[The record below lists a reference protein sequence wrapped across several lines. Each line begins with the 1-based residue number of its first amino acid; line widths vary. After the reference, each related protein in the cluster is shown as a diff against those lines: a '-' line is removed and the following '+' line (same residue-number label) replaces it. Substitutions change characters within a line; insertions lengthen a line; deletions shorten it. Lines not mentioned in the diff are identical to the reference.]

1 MVCQLLVAGE
11 AALTAA
17 NSVAQGH
24 LPVEGEADLAAADF
38 VEQGDSQAS
47 HGATELAVRDPP
59 PPPPL
64 AQDEVDMDAQ
74 FQLCLASQE
83 VDECGRMALIPA
95 AATPGTG
102 SSSEVCQLLEG
113 GGTDPTAAVRVSP
126 SPSPIKHFEISERA
140 YEGVLQWAKACPIS
154 REVERI
160 VTENGG
166 GPCSRHALYGW
177 ARQAASSASMERR
190 ASVVR
195 KVMEYIASRLTASI
209 LSEHEDYRKELVSWI
224 KNSFLSE
231 CSTLLPEKEL
241 EPLNDVLVSHGL
253 IPRPSR
259 ALSRRLTAAP
269 PLSPFARFRDLDDR
283 CHVCFDPK
291 PELVCGCGTGR
302 CNKCSG
308 AGAQTPAGRVFRCLW
323 CLEKSKDTDPDGA
336 TLLVPDRAVT
346 LCWEC
351 GCSMRSE
358 AWCSTAA
365 RCKRCLRLYCGECIG
380 VCPGDLTPA
389 SSRALGSGR
398 KKTLE
403 ASRAVALITCR
414 GCLGTVAYAETRRRR
429 LVGIARGIFTG
440 ARDDP
445 LALTASGMHYSNLLM
460 NAKRVHGLG
469 DYLYQLYYCGQRE
482 VFQEGLPLLLN
493 VLCAQLGLGPDKAQK
508 DPLDPAVGPFN
519 FFHFLGLHELA
530 TTKMLESI
538 CRASVFHAIR
548 KGEVLKQVIARSAPS
563 VEMTI
568 PEQRPAKLRVGLF
581 AYDLVKDGPLAGL
594 VSRALQFF
602 AEKDG
607 LEVYLVALGTP
618 DKYYPPAKSL
628 ADFFRDRGRLIILPE
643 KCSSAQCLNKLL
655 ECKLHVLVSFAGW
668 TTHDFADVL
677 HVLSKWVLV
686 VNWLSYAGLMHGIA
700 HVTVA
705 GPAVGAGQIQS
716 KTRERIASVPCY
728 QAPQSDPYFDKVRP
742 EWNRSFFNIP
752 AGFIMFFPGSTNRLR
767 QESIETYL
775 LILQLSPGSCILLL
789 DRPLEMRQTIL
800 DWVLDYNRTSENPV
814 DPLRFIFRNWMED
827 KIQYLALIDAIVREG
842 EGGCGIDSLGA
853 VSVHTGAND
862 CMIRG
867 CPLFTWRN
875 PSGAMPSRVAAEVV
889 TAAGLE
895 KVCVADTRQG
905 VVTLVVNY
913 WRDKVLRERL
923 KAFMARTQESRIGFF
938 DEQRIPDALHRIV
951 EHYFSE
957 FMRTRGDRTQL
968 KDQHFAYDGRVE
980 IFATDSRAATRK
992 KLLEEMNV
1000 EDGMQETAESL
1011 LHWLECELDAEFTPG
1026 IVGRGGSTVTLCA
1039 RHTKG
1044 GNEVLTAVKVAIK
1057 GGKKERLH
1065 NESLCRE
1072 GLCLWLWHNKMR
1084 NHEFK
1089 SLLPEPHRFLANG
1102 TSFLGHSLPNSDGRV
1117 LAFLLCEL
1125 IPRKFADVAA
1135 PHKVSWQQGGV
1146 LHDTFRLDI
1155 LLPLFQSLF
1164 WAERKGLFLMDIK
1177 PDNLGKRSDGTLAFL
1192 DVGQGCVC
1200 PVRDSPIPRD
1210 AEGMVLIDRQ
1220 CSSMEMAES
1229 AGTQEGAQK
1238 KRKQPIRPGA
1248 LLQGR
1253 ARGTGGV
1260 AITRADLSRFQR
1272 LAGQRG
1278 GLANNGGGGTMGF
1291 RNEDEVTAHKLLI
1304 KEGNDGSFARRFE
1317 PKHGYARD
1325 RFAAF
1330 RTVLF
1335 TLTHRQDVSMIEWD
1349 AEALAAAKGGR
1360 SEIRAMLLRAVR
1372 SGVEVQ
1378 QKVVLER
1385 LVDFLFE
1392 GLRPETAG
1400 AVRRLSSKE
1409 AMTDEMATLPILPPR
1424 YAVQLAAGLPIGLQ
1438 GGPLK
1443 QFLPDGYW
1451 NVLDK
1456 KDQDAVL
1463 PPLSFVNQP
1472 GMGMGMAADEEIPG
1486 GAVVALYVGHRAP
1499 NGEIG
1504 KEYAVRDFP
1513 SRYSAT
1519 VQGVKFRGGTGLE
1532 DKVTCDAQLTADRDF
1547 EWHVTNCIGG
1557 PFMNAA
1563 NTQADANCVLDRHS
1577 VWLDRDTG
1585 LVWMLMRTRPDRPV
1599 AKGEFL
1605 MWTYSPTAGA
1615 GLLWSFKLRS

>member
-1 MVCQLLVAGE
+1 
-11 AALTAA
+11 
-17 NSVAQGH
+17 
-24 LPVEGEADLAAADF
+24 
-38 VEQGDSQAS
+38 
-47 HGATELAVRDPP
+47 
-59 PPPPL
+59 
-64 AQDEVDMDAQ
+64 
-74 FQLCLASQE
+74 
-83 VDECGRMALIPA
+83 
-95 AATPGTG
+95 
-102 SSSEVCQLLEG
+102 
-113 GGTDPTAAVRVSP
+113 
-126 SPSPIKHFEISERA
+126 
-140 YEGVLQWAKACPIS
+140 
-154 REVERI
+154 
-160 VTENGG
+160 
-166 GPCSRHALYGW
+166 
-177 ARQAASSASMERR
+177 
-190 ASVVR
+190 
-195 KVMEYIASRLTASI
+195 
-209 LSEHEDYRKELVSWI
+209 
-224 KNSFLSE
+224 
-231 CSTLLPEKEL
+231 
-241 EPLNDVLVSHGL
+241 
-253 IPRPSR
+253 
-259 ALSRRLTAAP
+259 
-269 PLSPFARFRDLDDR
+269 
-283 CHVCFDPK
+283 
-291 PELVCGCGTGR
+291 
-302 CNKCSG
+302 
-308 AGAQTPAGRVFRCLW
+308 
-323 CLEKSKDTDPDGA
+323 
-336 TLLVPDRAVT
+336 
-346 LCWEC
+346 
-351 GCSMRSE
+351 
-358 AWCSTAA
+358 
-365 RCKRCLRLYCGECIG
+365 
-380 VCPGDLTPA
+380 
-389 SSRALGSGR
+389 
-398 KKTLE
+398 
-403 ASRAVALITCR
+403 
-414 GCLGTVAYAETRRRR
+414 
-429 LVGIARGIFTG
+429 
-440 ARDDP
+440 
-445 LALTASGMHYSNLLM
+445 
-460 NAKRVHGLG
+460 
-469 DYLYQLYYCGQRE
+469 
-482 VFQEGLPLLLN
+482 
-493 VLCAQLGLGPDKAQK
+493 
-508 DPLDPAVGPFN
+508 
-519 FFHFLGLHELA
+519 
-530 TTKMLESI
+530 MLESI
-538 CRASVFHAIR
+538 CRASVFHAIK
-548 KGEVLKQVIARSAPS
+548 KGEALKSGIARSVPP

-594 VSRALQFF
+594 VSRALQFL

-618 DKYYPPAKSL
+618 DKDYPPAKSL
-628 ADFFRDRGRLIILPE
+628 ADFFRSRGRLITLPE
-643 KCSSAQCLNKLL
+643 KCSSAHCLNKLL

-668 TTHDFADVL
+668 TMHDFADVL

-705 GPAVGAGQIQS
+705 GPSVGAAQIQS
-716 KTRERIASVPCY
+716 KTRERIAFVPCY

-742 EWNRSFFNIP
+742 EWNRAFFNIP
-752 AGFIMFFPGSTNRLR
+752 PGFIMFFPGSTNRLR

-789 DRPLEMRQTIL
+789 DRPVEMRQTIL
-800 DWVLDYNRTSENPV
+800 DWVNDFNRTAKSPV
-814 DPLRFIFRNWMED
+814 DPMRFIFRNWMED

-862 CMIRG
+862 CMIRR

-938 DEQRIPDALHRIV
+938 DEQRIPDALHRTV

-957 FMRTRGDRTQL
+957 FMRIRGDWTQL
-968 KDQHFAYDGRVE
+968 KDQHFPYDGPVE
-980 IFATDSRAATRK
+980 IFATDPRADTRK

-1000 EDGMQETAESL
+1000 EDGMQESAESL

-1057 GGKKERLH
+1057 GGHKERLH

-1089 SLLPEPHRFLANG
+1089 SLLPEPHRFLAKG

-1125 IPRKFADVAA
+1125 IPQKFVDVAGR
-1135 PHKVSWQQGGV
+1135 HTECWQQEGT
-1146 LHDTFRLDI
+1146 LLDTFRLDI

-1164 WAERKGLFLMDIK
+1164 WAEKKGLFLMDVK

-1200 PVRDSPIPRD
+1200 PVRDSCVKRD

-1220 CSSMEMAES
+1220 CSFMAMSES

-1238 KRKQPIRPGA
+1238 KKKRHMLSGA

-1253 ARGTGGV
+1253 ARGKGGV
-1260 AITRADLSRFQR
+1260 AITRADLSRFQN

-1278 GLANNGGGGTMGF
+1278 GLANNGGGGTLGF
-1291 RNEDEVTAHKLLI
+1291 RNEDEITAQKLLLDSGGGGI
-1304 KEGNDGSFARRFE
+1304 FARRFE

-1349 AEALAAAKGGR
+1349 EEALAAAKGGR

-1378 QKVVLER
+1378 QKVVLDR

-1400 AVRRLSSKE
+1400 TVRRLSSME

-1424 YAVQLAAGLPIGLQ
+1424 YAVQLAAGLRIGLQ
-1438 GGPLK
+1438 GGPLHR
-1443 QFLPDGYW
+1443 FLPAGHPAL
-1451 NVLDK
+1451 NT
-1456 KDQDAVL
+1456 KDRDAIL

-1472 GMGMGMAADEEIPG
+1472 GMGMGAAADEEIPG

-1499 NGEIG
+1499 NAEIG

-1519 VQGVKFRGGTGLE
+1519 VQGVNIQGGTGLE
-1532 DKVTCDAQLTADRDF
+1532 SKVTCDAQMTADRDF
-1547 EWHVTNCIGG
+1547 EWYVTNCIGG

-1563 NTQADANCVLDRHS
+1563 NTQAEANCVLDRHS